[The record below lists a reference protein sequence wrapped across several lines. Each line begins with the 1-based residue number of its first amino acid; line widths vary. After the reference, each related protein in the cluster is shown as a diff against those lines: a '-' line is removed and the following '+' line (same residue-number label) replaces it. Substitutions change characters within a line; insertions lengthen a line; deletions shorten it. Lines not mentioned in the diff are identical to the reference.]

1 MMYQY
6 ILKNKDELS
15 FDKKIEI
22 ALKYQFL
29 IEGTSLFPEIELSEK
44 TTSPIVYK
52 LSEFEIESKRKL
64 LDNQRDELYNH
75 IDNLDK
81 IINNLQKEAKIKLS
95 NGDRDKAKKIIIKKQ
110 VYLKQIKY
118 LEFELSYLEYYS
130 DILTPN
136 EKMAV
141 IFEELKKQTS
151 HFGQTYMNTWIY
163 EEYESIKEDSE
174 NEENEFFSDE
184 NEDDIEEQ
192 LKELENEINEENE
205 IKDYNEKIKE
215 KNIKLDLNEKE
226 NVIEIIKSQ
235 NFEEGFWD
243 INEKTMNI
251 KNKYENEFNKLKQ
264 MYYLNIDDIIAMTII
279 VLYFIYNEQK
289 ELIDELVM
297 FIKKAKL
304 YIKNKTGD
312 NYDNII
318 KKVI

>member
-1 MMYQY
+1 MYQY
-6 ILKNKDELS
+6 ILKNEDKLS
-15 FDKKIEI
+15 FDEKIKI

-29 IEGTSLFPEIELSEK
+29 IEGTSIFPEIELSEK
-44 TTSPIVYK
+44 ANSPIVYK
-52 LSEFEIESKRKL
+52 LSEYETEHKRKI
-64 LDNQRDELYNH
+64 LDNQIDELINH
-75 IDNLDK
+75 LNNLDK
-81 IINNLQKEAKIKLS
+81 IIENLQKEAKIKIF
-95 NGDRDKAKKIIIKKQ
+95 NGDRNKAKKIIIKKQ

-118 LEFELSYLEYYS
+118 WENELNNLEQQKMRLENSEKMKVFFEEVKKTNFVGPTLMNTLILEEFE
-130 DILTPN
+130 N
-136 EKMAV
+136 
-141 IFEELKKQTS
+141 
-151 HFGQTYMNTWIY
+151 
-163 EEYESIKEDSE
+163 IKEDSE
-174 NEENEFFSDE
+174 NEKENEFFSDE

-192 LKELENEINEENE
+192 LKELENEIIEENE
-205 IKDYNEKIKE
+205 INEYNEKIKE

-264 MYYLNIDDIIAMTII
+264 LNDLNIDDIIAMTII